1 MLHYLRYGKQKVNLL
16 QAMKHL
22 HDKVNVIPVIG
33 KSDAC
38 TQDEIRRFK
47 SAVSFS
53 KEWQIFNVFT
63 NPFRGNWSH
72 EVFSACM
79 KIL

>member
-1 MLHYLRYGKQKVNLL
+1 
-16 QAMKHL
+16 MKHL

-47 SAVSFS
+47 SAVSYSSYRVTLNKVKEEFS
-53 KEWQIFNVFT
+53 SAHF
-63 NPFRGNWSH
+63 FRNL
-72 EVFSACM
+72 FSRKSIKRKANLYV
-79 KIL
+79 IVIN

>member
-1 MLHYLRYGKQKVNLL
+1 MLHYLGYGLLKVKLL

-47 SAVSFS
+47 SAVSYS
-53 KEWQIFNVFT
+53 PE
-63 NPFRGNWSH
+63 
-72 EVFSACM
+72 
-79 KIL
+79 

>member
-1 MLHYLRYGKQKVNLL
+1 MTPFRDSAFAVWKMVLWKVKLL

-53 KEWQIFNVFT
+53 E
-63 NPFRGNWSH
+63 
-72 EVFSACM
+72 
-79 KIL
+79 

>member
-1 MLHYLRYGKQKVNLL
+1 MLHYLGYGLLKVKLL

-53 KEWQIFNVFT
+53 E
-63 NPFRGNWSH
+63 
-72 EVFSACM
+72 
-79 KIL
+79 